1 MAQTFFLVDVEAC
14 GQSPIGGFMT
24 EFGVVELK
32 TKAWFHGKIY
42 DAAPSVDNPAVPDRA
57 TAVLNP
63 RFDYTLPDGTVFKS
77 APSSVEAH
85 SERGVHVQFC
95 SWVAKVAG
103 DNRPAMF
110 SDNPAYD
117 YQWLNCAL
125 DDEGVPN
132 PFGHTAR
139 RIGDLYAGLKGN
151 WRHTTDWK
159 RLRKTAHTHNPVD
172 DSMGNAEALEAILTK
187 YGQVL

>member
-1 MAQTFFLVDVEAC
+1 VEFPTEQQVYRGFVD
-14 GQSPIGGFMT
+14 
-24 EFGVVELK
+24 
-32 TKAWFHGKIY
+32 W
-42 DAAPSVDNPAVPDRA
+42 
-57 TAVLNP
+57 
-63 RFDYTLPDGTVFKS
+63 
-77 APSSVEAH
+77 
-85 SERGVHVQFC
+85 VQL
-95 SWVAKVAG
+95 VAG
-103 DNRPAMF
+103 ENRPAMF

-125 DDEGVPN
+125 DDWGIAN

-151 WRHTTDWK
+151 WLHTTDWK

-187 YGQVL
+187 YGQVF